1 MGAVGIEIQKKKK
14 KERKI
19 FSFLIP
25 RVSLLLLVLTGVPI
39 VVLCSCCDRHR
50 GASLPTL
57 LFDFFFLCADFSRVS
72 EHFKS
77 QSKGGKK
84 ERKTEQNGTAGR
96 KANRQEVIGRCQ
108 QQQPTTFVEKI
119 RGASLK
125 IIEKKNFCER
135 VGNRLESCRF
145 FFSFLFFI
153 SSVPEFAP
161 IVR

>member
-1 MGAVGIEIQKKKK
+1 
-14 KERKI
+14 
-19 FSFLIP
+19 LIP

-84 ERKTEQNGTAGR
+84 REKRNKTELLAEKPIDR
-96 KANRQEVIGRCQ
+96 KSLVDANNNNPQH
-108 QQQPTTFVEKI
+108 
-119 RGASLK
+119 LW
-125 IIEKKNFCER
+125 KKSE
-135 VGNRLESCRF
+135 
-145 FFSFLFFI
+145 
-153 SSVPEFAP
+153 AP
-161 IVR
+161 H

>member
-1 MGAVGIEIQKKKK
+1 
-14 KERKI
+14 
-19 FSFLIP
+19 LIP

-84 ERKTEQNGTAGR
+84 REKRNKTELLAEKPIDR
-96 KANRQEVIGRCQ
+96 KSFVDANNN
-108 QQQPTTFVEKI
+108 PKHLWKK

-125 IIEKKNFCER
+125 IIERRTFVSALEI
-135 VGNRLESCRF
+135 GWNRAG